1 MALIIRPMNSLS
13 FSYVAW
19 NRQKSLLSGAAA
31 SHVLRLETKGGVIE
45 EVSIKRVFNIQCTPV
60 LTLTYLSWMI
70 YGHQVFNLYELEI
83 SSLRIHIHY
92 TEDQEGEGYNLKTF
106 EFSHVFTY

>member
-1 MALIIRPMNSLS
+1 
-13 FSYVAW
+13 
-19 NRQKSLLSGAAA
+19 
-31 SHVLRLETKGGVIE
+31 
-45 EVSIKRVFNIQCTPV
+45 
-60 LTLTYLSWMI
+60 MI

-106 EFSHVFTY
+106 EFSHVFTF